1 MFYYLVNRLPL
12 VFGVLILVLP
22 LLSRNRTYRTA
33 TSFAALNAGIVSIL
47 FFADILRSKSSLID
61 TEAIAYFSF
70 LMLPALYLTSLLL
83 GATII
88 AHGARNAT
96 KPLRA
101 VLAVIGGAI
110 LCAYLTPLLFK
121 VILTL
126 LDGTPA
132 SRLRRVLRP
141 ENGHETAALAISTA
155 ASALIIILV
164 MRASKNWNCREPTG
178 VDSPPN

>member
-1 MFYYLVNRLPL
+1 MFYYLLNRSPIL
-12 VFGVLILVLP
+12 FGILILILP

-33 TSFAALNAGIVSIL
+33 TLFAALNAVAVSIL
-47 FFADILRSKSSLID
+47 FFADILSSKSGFID
-61 TEAIAYFSF
+61 TEAIAYFSV

-88 AHGARNAT
+88 AHGTLKAT
-96 KPLRA
+96 EPLRA
-101 VLAVIGGAI
+101 FLVVIGGAI

-121 VILTL
+121 AVIL
-126 LDGTPA
+126 LDGISA

-141 ENGHETAALAISTA
+141 EIGHETAALAISTA
-155 ASALIIILV
+155 ASALIIILI
-164 MRASKNWNCREPTG
+164 MRASKNRNRREPTG